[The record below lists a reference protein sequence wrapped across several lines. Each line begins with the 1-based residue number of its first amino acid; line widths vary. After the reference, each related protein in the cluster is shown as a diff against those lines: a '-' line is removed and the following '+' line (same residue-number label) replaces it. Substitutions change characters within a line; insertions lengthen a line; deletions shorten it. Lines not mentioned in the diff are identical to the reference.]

1 MKFALGKCKNPSCKY
16 FHGCPIMLPCGK
28 PCGQPH
34 TAAEHAA
41 APHWL
46 SHDSASAQAPA
57 ASLQPT
63 VHTATTAIILTISFA
78 RFGSGPPA
86 SGPSLSG
93 FVLWGRRPGHVSTFR
108 HVTKTWS
115 SLLSVLDGQP
125 FRLNLWHCLS
135 LLCADPDS
143 DYFHVLREGV
153 LLGIGS
159 IIPQCSV
166 SKSAWKSAIDNADVV
181 DSLLASELQAGWIRE
196 IPGGDEE
203 RRSLYKHTAVG
214 KLGVVLAP
222 GRPPRLVVDSS
233 VSGITSNMHL
243 PNRSANPSL
252 MDVRKSIPLS
262 GSLEQLVALV
272 LDVAKAHRRI
282 LIRGSDRGLHCFRHR
297 GRL

>member
-1 MKFALGKCKNPSCKY
+1 M
-16 FHGCPIMLPCGK
+16 
-28 PCGQPH
+28 
-34 TAAEHAA
+34 
-41 APHWL
+41 
-46 SHDSASAQAPA
+46 
-57 ASLQPT
+57 
-63 VHTATTAIILTISFA
+63 
-78 RFGSGPPA
+78 
-86 SGPSLSG
+86 
-93 FVLWGRRPGHVSTFR
+93 
-108 HVTKTWS
+108 
-115 SLLSVLDGQP
+115 
-125 FRLNLWHCLS
+125 
-135 LLCADPDS
+135 
-143 DYFHVLREGV
+143 
-153 LLGIGS
+153 LGIGS

-166 SKSAWKSAIDNADVV
+166 SESAWKSAIDNADVV

-203 RRSLYKHTAVG
+203 LRSLYKHTAVG

-262 GSLEQLVALV
+262 DSLEQLVALV